1 MQTQPTTL
9 TFPLADGDPGVAL
22 TIQKMSALIDAGKSS
37 AIVHAQAQ
45 TILNQYRVPA
55 YAWERQARAIWDW
68 VRRNIT
74 FTPDPVG
81 KEGVQDAEWTLKYRR
96 GDCDCI
102 SVLMCS
108 LLETIGTRCRL
119 MTVAADPR
127 DPEQFSHV
135 YPQALVN
142 GRWISVDVARRSPA
156 FGLSPSR
163 YFRKRAWSVHSNEYT
178 DLSFYGAGVN
188 MRGLGIMAPALP
200 TRLRAAALAPP
211 LNYSPPPAPKRF
223 YRQRRRL
230 SGLGQD
236 ASSSIN
242 WGAIS
247 SAIQTGTTG
256 TANIITA
263 LRANPYNLVPN
274 VGSGAQASLL
284 SPYGYGAATPYVSS
298 FGSSLTSM
306 LPWLLLFGAGALIL
320 SRR

>member
-9 TFPLADGDPGVAL
+9 NFPLPDGDPGVAL
-22 TIQKMSALIDAGKSS
+22 TIQKMTALIDAGKSS
-37 AIVHAQAQ
+37 AMVHAQAQ

-81 KEGVQDAEWTLKYRR
+81 KEGVQDAEWTLTYRR

-119 MTVAADPR
+119 MTVASDPR

-163 YFRKRAWSVHSNEYT
+163 YFRKRAWSVHTNEYA
-178 DLSFYGAGVN
+178 DMSGDG
-188 MRGLGIMAPALP
+188 MSGLGVLPMPGRALLA
-200 TRLRAAALAPP
+200 TRQAVGPM
-211 LNYSPPPAPKRF
+211 YSPPPASQRY

-230 SGLGQD
+230 RGLGQD
-236 ASSSIN
+236 DGIDWS
-242 WGAIS
+242 AIS
-247 SAIQTGTTG
+247 QAVQAGTTG
-256 TANIITA
+256 AANIIAAT
-263 LRANPYNLVPN
+263 RANPYNLVPTT
-274 VGSGAQASLL
+274 SMQQQRSIFPT
-284 SPYGYGAATPYVSS
+284 SYVSTSAPGS
-298 FGSSLTSM
+298 FMGISTNTLWM
-306 LPWLLLFGAGALIL
+306 FGLLGLGLVVL

>member
-9 TFPLADGDPGVAL
+9 NFPLPDGDPGVAL

-37 AIVHAQAQ
+37 AMVHAQAQ
-45 TILNQYRVPA
+45 TILNQYHVPA
-55 YAWERQARAIWDW
+55 YAWERQARAIYEW

-81 KEGVQDAEWTLKYRR
+81 KEGVQDAEWTLTYRR

-119 MTVAADPR
+119 MTVASDPR
-127 DPEQFSHV
+127 DPQQFSHV

-163 YFRKRAWSVHSNEYT
+163 YFRKRAWSVHSNEYA
-178 DLSFYGAGVN
+178 DLSFYGAEVG
-188 MRGLGIMAPALP
+188 MRGLGITTPALQ
-200 TRLRAAALAPP
+200 PP
-211 LNYSPPPAPKRF
+211 LNYSAPPAPSRF

-230 SGLGQD
+230 RGLRGLGQD
-236 ASSSIN
+236 NGVDWS
-242 WGAIS
+242 AIS
-247 SAIQTGTTG
+247 QAVQVGTTG
-256 TANIITA
+256 AANIIA
-263 LRANPYNLVPN
+263 ASRASPYNLVPTTYAPL
-274 VGSGAQASLL
+274 GTTGAVLQ
-284 SPYGYGAATPYVSS
+284 SPYGYSSMATPTAGS
-298 FGSSLTSM
+298 FMGISTTT
-306 LPWLLLFGAGALIL
+306 LLLLGVLGIGIFALAN
-320 SRR
+320 R